1 MYTVFTL
8 YYILIPTTWNGTW
21 FPIENY
27 IGLFLQCGSRH
38 SPQGFDSLQ
47 ENSQYVP
54 KLLNEEMKK
63 KQMST
68 CKVFMR
74 GCRHS
79 LSMLNNI
86 GTVNETAEPKKKLA
100 GFILPQEAFE
110 KEW

>member
-1 MYTVFTL
+1 MVHATL
-8 YYILIPTTWNGTW
+8 HKDMTLFKKTT
-21 FPIENY
+21 
-27 IGLFLQCGSRH
+27 R
-38 SPQGFDSLQ
+38 
-47 ENSQYVP
+47 YVP

-63 KQMST
+63 KQMIT

-86 GTVNETAEPKKKLA
+86 GTVNETAEPKRKLA
-100 GFILPQEAFE
+100 GFTLPQETFK